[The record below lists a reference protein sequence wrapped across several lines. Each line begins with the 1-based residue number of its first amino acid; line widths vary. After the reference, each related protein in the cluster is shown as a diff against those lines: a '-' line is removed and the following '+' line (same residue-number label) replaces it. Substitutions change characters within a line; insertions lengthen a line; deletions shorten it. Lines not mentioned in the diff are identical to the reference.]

1 MSKIKEIQRTCAYCG
16 AGCQIRFS
24 VDTEQNKILEA
35 VPANGR
41 TNEGTLCLK
50 GWYGWDYLN
59 DPQIL
64 TKRLKK
70 PMIRKGGRSSPFEE
84 VEWDEAI
91 SYVAA
96 RLREIKNKYG
106 PDSIMGT
113 GSARGAGNEA
123 NYIMQKF
130 MRACIGTNNVDHCA
144 RI

>member
-1 MSKIKEIQRTCAYCG
+1 MEAKQIQTTCPYCG
-16 AGCQIRFS
+16 AGCQIMFN
-24 VDTEQNKILEA
+24 VDSDANKIIEA

-50 GWYGWDYLN
+50 GHYGWDYLN

-64 TKRLKK
+64 TKRLRK
-70 PMIRKGGRSSPFEE
+70 PMIRKGGKGSMLEE
-84 VEWDEAI
+84 VEWNEAI
-91 SYVAA
+91 SYVAT
-96 RLREIKNKYG
+96 RLGEIKKEYG
-106 PDSIMGT
+106 PDAIMGT

-130 MRACIGTNNVDHCA
+130 MRAGVGTNNIDHCA